1 MSAAA
6 VSFEFERNPL
16 AAVQAELADFVH
28 DPLGFVMVAY
38 PWGEGELI
46 GEAGPRAHQ
55 IRLLTELGEHLQ
67 NPETRHRP
75 FRKSVS
81 SGHGIGKTAEI
92 SWLTHWGLSTFED
105 TKVILMAGTGDQL
118 KTKTQP
124 EVAKWFRLGA
134 NADLFEVNVQS
145 IKVLEAGHETMWR
158 ADFTTWSQENPQASA
173 GAHNKGKR
181 LIIIYE
187 EAAGIPDI
195 IWKTQVGALTDA
207 DTEIIWIAI
216 SQCTRSEGYFFDTVF
231 GEQKHRWKP
240 EVIDSR
246 DVEGVNVQ
254 EINEEIAIYGEDS
267 DHVRVRYRGLHPTGG
282 NGKFIDLKL
291 VQEAQQRDIVL
302 FNDDPIVAG
311 VDLSW
316 GGSDDTVVRFRR
328 GLDARSIPPLK
339 IKGEFTR
346 NPTVVREKLADV
358 LRSKYEGQPVAM
370 MFLDNSGV
378 GGNAGA
384 ILAGLKNLGLGERV
398 MGVNFGDQAIRDQ
411 FYVLRRDEMWG
422 GMKDW
427 LREGGCIDNDRD
439 LAADLQKPVLIA
451 DTAQRIKL
459 EPKELMKKRLSKAG
473 QDSSSPDDGDA
484 LALTFALPVMAKIP
498 LRVDP
503 PLVSAS
509 VRAGGDGGWMG

>member
-6 VSFEFERNPL
+6 ASIGNANPM
-16 AAVQAELADFVH
+16 AEVQAELAEFVH

-38 PWGEGELI
+38 PWGEGELQ
-46 GEAGPRAHQ
+46 GEAGPRVHQ
-55 IRLLTELGEHLQ
+55 RRLLTQLGEHLQ
-67 NPETRHRP
+67 NPETRYKP
-75 FRKSVS
+75 FRKAVS

-92 SWLTHWGLSTFED
+92 AWITHWGLSTFED

-145 IKVLEAGHETMWR
+145 IKVREPGHEQTWR

-207 DTEIIWIAI
+207 NTEIIWIAI
-216 SQCTRSEGYFFDTVF
+216 SQATRADGYFFDAAH
-231 GEQKHRWKP
+231 GELRNRWNA
-240 EVIDSR
+240 EIIDSR
-246 DVEGVNVQ
+246 EVEGVNLD
-254 EINEEIAIYGEDS
+254 EIAEEVAIYGEDS
-267 DHVRVRYRGLHPTGG
+267 DHVRVRYRGLYPVAG

-291 VQEAQQRDIVL
+291 VTEAQLRDVVL
-302 FNDDPIVAG
+302 FNDDPLVAG

-316 GGSDDTVVRFRR
+316 GGSDDTVIRFRR
-328 GLDARSIPPLK
+328 GLDARSIPPIK
-339 IKGEFTR
+339 IKGEFTG

-358 LRSKYEGQPVAM
+358 LRTKFDGQMVAM

-384 ILAGLKNLGLGERV
+384 ILAGLRNLGLGDRV
-398 MGVNFGDQAIRDQ
+398 TGVNFGDQAIKDQ

-422 GMKDW
+422 AMKDF
-427 LREGGCIDNDRD
+427 LRDGGAIDNDKD
-439 LAADLQKPVLIA
+439 LAADLQKPMLIP
-451 DTAQRIKL
+451 DLEQRVKL
-459 EPKELMKKRLSKAG
+459 EPKDLMKKRLAKAG
-473 QDSSSPDDGDA
+473 QDSSSPDDADA
-484 LALTFALPVMAKIP
+484 LALTFALPVVTQKS
-498 LRVDP
+498 L
-503 PLVSAS
+503 S
-509 VRAGGDGGWMG
+509 VGSSTGSSTLRAGGDGGWMA